1 MTPLRWSS
9 GNVNRFMKAVLKL
22 LKFAAKPKLPERIE
36 QLNTMKK
43 ILILFLNMALLTFSI
58 VSAIARVPKR
68 GTAPSVVA
76 VNDCPDL
83 AFHDDFIKTS
93 FNMWPGGP
101 IPAPPPVMW
110 NPWGKV
116 DGSTWW
122 TPDLS
127 ASAYSIANGYMSL
140 RTKNS
145 NGSWLAT
152 GIGSAAYNN
161 NGAVNGKPSGFLAAP
176 PCYWEVAVWVPQ
188 LSASDAPNTSGLW
201 PSVSFYSDPSVTT
214 ENIEYDL
221 FECYSINYTI
231 VHTNWH
237 NYKANTSGGKGTTTS
252 DISQG
257 WHIFSMWIDTTTT
270 HWYLDGQEIFNAPTE
285 GGAPLYIVIANALGG
300 GWPIN
305 LSTSQ
310 QYFMKVA
317 YVACW
322 TEKRIGK
329 IRKQVER
336 GARRGSPSSPN
347 KP

>member
-1 MTPLRWSS
+1 MTLLAFPL
-9 GNVNRFMKAVLKL
+9 
-22 LKFAAKPKLPERIE
+22 
-36 QLNTMKK
+36 
-43 ILILFLNMALLTFSI
+43 
-58 VSAIARVPKR
+58 VSAIAQVPKR
-68 GTAPSVVA
+68 GTAPSVAA

-83 AFHDDFIKTS
+83 AFHDDFIRTS

-122 TPDLS
+122 TPNLS
-127 ASAYSIANGYMSL
+127 ASAYSIANGYISL
-140 RTKNS
+140 RTMNS

-161 NGAVNGKPSGFLAAP
+161 NGAVKGKPTGFLAAP
-176 PCYWEVAVWVPQ
+176 PCYWEVAVWLPQ
-188 LSASDAPNTSGLW
+188 LSASDAANTSGLW

-221 FECYSINYTI
+221 FECYSVNYTI

-237 NYKANTSGGKGTTTS
+237 NYKANTSGGKGTITS

-257 WHIFSMWIDTTTT
+257 WHIFGMWIDTTTT

-310 QYFMKVA
+310 HLASRELQYRMRNRRVESSNSNH
-317 YVACW
+317 VRACQSHQNEYLATPGRLKCRFRASLW
-322 TEKRIGK
+322 TALACSNDNHLPG
-329 IRKQVER
+329 VP
-336 GARRGSPSSPN
+336 SPQGPLLSLGN
-347 KP
+347 